1 MENNVNIFLYKLY
14 ISVSRKLFKFTNHL
28 KRYGLVME
36 VKTLLKPTK
45 NLIRTADSY
54 STRSM
59 TDKEINPSPEGADL
73 NLQRFKSRIHPMI
86 EYEPKRNIYPED
98 CNVELA
104 VYELDDF
111 NTNFLVALGKPKYIF
126 SERGVHYVP
135 IYLVPSNIKEPKVQI
150 GIYEYEKD
158 RSVDILDLEGDIDI
172 DKVTPIFYPHAEE
185 VVKSVKSNVTEFLT
199 KSKGP
204 GPETEQEQESGTTS
218 MVESDSDDDDVL
230 NLSKTKSRVS
240 TATSKQQEKIDKR
253 MKKGVFTIDPNFQK
267 PALLPEETK
276 ENAEE
281 IKKNYGKSSQTQ
293 DWIKEFMRN
302 QNYDIHP
309 VEANGDCFFATI
321 REAFKQIGY
330 HTTVADLRAILANEV
345 TDEIYQENRRLYLD
359 LEGSIKEND
368 KTMEKLKQGNESLK
382 NRYKLSSTHDREIIR
397 KELKELED
405 QAKEL
410 IDAKKSTQEMISET
424 MGNMSEINTF
434 EKYRE
439 YIQTTQYWADS
450 WAISTLER
458 VLNIKMIIFS
468 ELYYNEDAPHS
479 VLNCGEVNTEIEKQG
494 KFQPN
499 FYIMTTYSG
508 DHYNLVSYKSKKILT
523 FSEIPYDV
531 KTMIINKCIEK
542 SAGIYYMIEDFRN
555 FKVKLGIQPDIGAP
569 DIESDDEPESEEPG
583 EGRSRLGS
591 IDKQELYDSTVIFRF
606 FGKSEK
612 TPLPGKGTGETI
624 PIDKMM
630 EYKDLKSIPDWRRK
644 LDDSWVS
651 VDPSFKVEGHTY
663 ASVEHYYQSSKFRYA
678 GSSPQ
683 NQDFALLFSLDSDS
697 KISKDVVLCRAAGG
711 KSGKMKNKDKTDL
724 ILRPKEVS
732 IDPQFYESRNKL
744 ERNIALQAKFEQIPE
759 MKRLLLLTK
768 RAKLIQYIAK
778 QPPEVDIP
786 LMEVRKRVKLI
797 RSP

>member
-1 MENNVNIFLYKLY
+1 MENDVNIFSYNQY
-14 ISVSRKLFKFTNHL
+14 ISVSRKLFIYTTYL

-36 VKTLLKPTK
+36 VKTSL
-45 NLIRTADSY
+45 
-54 STRSM
+54 
-59 TDKEINPSPEGADL
+59 
-73 NLQRFKSRIHPMI
+73 KSRIHPMI

-98 CNVELA
+98 CNVELS
-104 VYELDDF
+104 VYELGEF
-111 NTNFLVALGKPKYIF
+111 NTNFLVALGKPKYTF
-126 SERGVHYVP
+126 SDRGVHYVP
-135 IYLVPSNIKEPKVQI
+135 IYLVPSNVKEPKVQI

-172 DKVTPIFYPHAEE
+172 DKVTPIFYPFAEE

-199 KSKGP
+199 KSMGTGTKMEP
-204 GPETEQEQESGTTS
+204 EQEQDTGSKSTP
-218 MVESDSDDDDVL
+218 ESDSDDDDVL
-230 NLSKTKSRVS
+230 NLSKTKSNVS
-240 TATSKQQEKIDKR
+240 AITSKQQEKIDKR

-281 IKKNYGKSSQTQ
+281 IKKNFGKSSQTQ
-293 DWIKEFMRN
+293 EWIKEFMRN
-302 QNYDIHP
+302 PNYDIHP

-368 KTMEKLKQGNESLK
+368 KTMEKLKLGNESLK

-410 IDAKKSTQEMISET
+410 SDTKKSTKEMIDET

-468 ELYYNEDAPHS
+468 ELYYNEEAPHS

-542 SAGIYYMIEDFRN
+542 SAGIYYLIEDFRN
-555 FKVKLGIQPDIGAP
+555 FKVRLGIQPDIGAP
-569 DIESDDEPESEEPG
+569 DVESDDEPESEEPG

-651 VDPSFKVEGHTY
+651 VDPSFKVEGHAY

-697 KISKDVVLCRAAGG
+697 KIAKDVVLCRAAGG
-711 KSGKMKNKDKTDL
+711 KSGKIKNKDKTDL

-744 ERNIALQAKFEQIPE
+744 ERIIALQAKFEQIPE
-759 MKRLLLLTK
+759 MKRLLMLTK

-778 QPPEVDIP
+778 QPPEVDMQ
-786 LMEVRKRVKLI
+786 LMEVRKRIKSFI
-797 RSP
+797 

>member
-1 MENNVNIFLYKLY
+1 MENDVNIFSYNQY
-14 ISVSRKLFKFTNHL
+14 ISVSRKLFIYTTYL

-36 VKTLLKPTK
+36 VKTSL
-45 NLIRTADSY
+45 
-54 STRSM
+54 
-59 TDKEINPSPEGADL
+59 
-73 NLQRFKSRIHPMI
+73 KSRIHPMI

-98 CNVELA
+98 CNVELS
-104 VYELDDF
+104 VYELGEF
-111 NTNFLVALGKPKYIF
+111 NTNFLVALGKPKYTF
-126 SERGVHYVP
+126 SDRGVHYVP
-135 IYLVPSNIKEPKVQI
+135 IYLVPSNVKEPKVQI

-172 DKVTPIFYPHAEE
+172 DKVTPIFYPFAEE

-199 KSKGP
+199 KSMGTGTKMEP
-204 GPETEQEQESGTTS
+204 EQEQDTGSKSTP
-218 MVESDSDDDDVL
+218 ESDSDDDDVL
-230 NLSKTKSRVS
+230 NLSKTKSNVS
-240 TATSKQQEKIDKR
+240 AITSKQQEKIDKR

-281 IKKNYGKSSQTQ
+281 IKKNFGKSSQTQ
-293 DWIKEFMRN
+293 EWIKEFMRN
-302 QNYDIHP
+302 PNYDIHP

-368 KTMEKLKQGNESLK
+368 KTMEKLKLGNESLK

-410 IDAKKSTQEMISET
+410 SDTKKSTKEMIDET

-468 ELYYNEDAPHS
+468 ELYYNEEAPHS

-542 SAGIYYMIEDFRN
+542 SAGIYYLIEDFRN
-555 FKVKLGIQPDIGAP
+555 FKVRLGIQPDIGAP
-569 DIESDDEPESEEPG
+569 DVESDDEPESEEPG

-651 VDPSFKVEGHTY
+651 MDPSFKVEGHAY

-697 KISKDVVLCRAAGG
+697 KIAKDVVLCRAAGG
-711 KSGKMKNKDKTDL
+711 KSGKIKNKDKTDL

-744 ERNIALQAKFEQIPE
+744 ERIIALQAKFEQIPE
-759 MKRLLLLTK
+759 MKRLLMLTK

-778 QPPEVDIP
+778 QPPEVDMQ
-786 LMEVRKRVKLI
+786 LMEVRKRIKSFI
-797 RSP
+797 

>member
-1 MENNVNIFLYKLY
+1 
-14 ISVSRKLFKFTNHL
+14 
-28 KRYGLVME
+28 ME
-36 VKTLLKPTK
+36 VKTSLKPTK

-73 NLQRFKSRIHPMI
+73 NLQRFKSRIHPII

-98 CNVELA
+98 CNIELS
-104 VYELDDF
+104 VYELHEF
-111 NTNFLVALGKPKYIF
+111 NTNFLVALGKAKYKY

-135 IYLVPSNIKEPKVQI
+135 IYLVPSNLQEPKVQI

-158 RSVDILDLEGDIDI
+158 RSVDILDMEGDIDI
-172 DKVTPIFYPHAEE
+172 DKLTPIFYPFAEE

-199 KSKGP
+199 KSMGSVLEP
-204 GPETEQEQESGTTS
+204 APESVTENVTGLSD
-218 MVESDSDDDDVL
+218 SDSDDDDVL
-230 NLSKTKSRVS
+230 NLSKTKSQISS
-240 TATSKQQEKIDKR
+240 TTSKQQDKIDKR

-267 PALLPEETK
+267 PVLLPEETK
-276 ENAEE
+276 EIAEE
-281 IKKNYGKSSQTQ
+281 IKKNFDKSPQRR

-302 QNYDIHP
+302 PNYDIHQ

-368 KTMEKLKQGNESLK
+368 KTMEKLKLGNESLK
-382 NRYKLSSTHDREIIR
+382 NRYKLASTHDREIIR

-405 QAKEL
+405 QANEL
-410 IDAKKSTQEMISET
+410 ISTKKSTQEMISET

-434 EKYRE
+434 DKYRE

-458 VLNIKMIIFS
+458 VLNIKIIIFS

-494 KFQPN
+494 KFHPN
-499 FYIMTTYSG
+499 FYIITTYSG

-555 FKVKLGIQPDIGAP
+555 FKVRLGIQPDIGAP
-569 DIESDDEPESEEPG
+569 DTESDDDEPTTEEPG

-591 IDKQELYDSTVIFRF
+591 IDKQELYDSSVVFRF

-624 PIDKMM
+624 PTDKMM
-630 EYKDLKSIPDWRRK
+630 DYKDLKSIPDWRRK

-651 VDPSFKVEGHTY
+651 IGKGQNASSLLTSKVAESERKPEKFDPSFTVEGHAY
-663 ASVEHYYQSSKFRYA
+663 ASVEHYYQSSKFQYT
-678 GSSPQ
+678 GNSPQ

-697 KISKDVVLCRAAGG
+697 KISKDVILCRAAGG
-711 KSGKMKNKDKTDL
+711 KSGKIKNKDKTDL

-732 IDPQFYESRNKL
+732 IDPQFYESRNKS
-744 ERNIALQAKFEQIPE
+744 ERVIALQAKFEQIPE
-759 MKRLLLLTK
+759 MKRLLMLTK
-768 RAKLIQYIAK
+768 RAKLVQYIAK
-778 QPPEVDIP
+778 QPPEVDIQ
-786 LMEVRKRVKLI
+786 LMEVRKRIKNGT
-797 RSP
+797 S

>member
-1 MENNVNIFLYKLY
+1 
-14 ISVSRKLFKFTNHL
+14 
-28 KRYGLVME
+28 ME
-36 VKTLLKPTK
+36 VITTL
-45 NLIRTADSY
+45 
-54 STRSM
+54 
-59 TDKEINPSPEGADL
+59 
-73 NLQRFKSRIHPMI
+73 KSRIHPMI

-98 CNVELA
+98 CNVELS
-104 VYELDDF
+104 VYELNEF
-111 NTNFLVALGKPKYIF
+111 NTNFLVALGKPKYKF

-135 IYLVPSNIKEPKVQI
+135 IYLVPSNLQEPKIQI

-172 DKVTPIFYPHAEE
+172 DKVTPIFYPYAEE
-185 VVKSVKSNVTEFLT
+185 VLKSVKSNVTEFLT
-199 KSKGP
+199 KSVSTESK
-204 GPETEQEQESGTTS
+204 PEPDQDISLP
-218 MVESDSDDDDVL
+218 ESDSDDDDDVL
-230 NLSKTKSRVS
+230 NLSKSKNSMTS
-240 TATSKQQEKIDKR
+240 TTKQQDKIDKR

-267 PALLPEETK
+267 PALLQEETK

-281 IKKNYGKSSQTQ
+281 IKKNFDKSSQTQ

-302 QNYDIHP
+302 PNYDIHP
-309 VEANGDCFFATI
+309 VEANGDCFFAVI
-321 REAFKQIGY
+321 RDAFKQIGH

-368 KTMEKLKQGNESLK
+368 QTMEKLKQGNESLK
-382 NRYKLSSTHDREIIR
+382 NRHKLASTHDREIIR
-397 KELKELED
+397 KELKELEE
-405 QAKEL
+405 QANEL
-410 IDAKKSTQEMISET
+410 ISAKKSTQEIINEI

-439 YIQTTQYWADS
+439 YIQTTNYWADS

-458 VLNIKMIIFS
+458 VLNIKIIIFS

-479 VLNCGEVNTEIEKQG
+479 VLNCGEVNTGIEKQG
-494 KFQPN
+494 KFHPN

-508 DHYNLVSYKSKKILT
+508 DHYNLLSYKSKKILT

-542 SAGIYYMIEDFRN
+542 SAGIYYLIEDFRN
-555 FKVKLGIQPDIGAP
+555 FKVKLGIQPDMGAP
-569 DIESDDEPESEEPG
+569 DEDSDDEPLSDEAGEG

-591 IDKQELYDSTVIFRF
+591 IDKQELYDSAVVFRF

-612 TPLPGKGTGETI
+612 TPLPGKGTGEMI

-630 EYKDLKSIPDWRRK
+630 EYKDLKTIQDWRRK

-651 VDPSFKVEGHTY
+651 VDNSFKVEGHAY
-663 ASVEHYYQSSKFRYA
+663 ASVEHYYQSSMFRYT
-678 GSSPQ
+678 GNSPQ
-683 NQDFALLFSLDSDS
+683 NNDFALLFSLDSDS
-697 KISKDVVLCRAAGG
+697 KISKDVILCRAAGG

-724 ILRPKEVS
+724 ILRPKEIS
-732 IDPQFYESRNKL
+732 IDPQFYESRNKH
-744 ERNIALQAKFEQIPE
+744 ERGIALQAKFEQIPE
-759 MKRLLLLTK
+759 MKRLLMLTK

-778 QPPEVDIP
+778 QPPVVDMQ
-786 LMEVRKRVKLI
+786 LMEVRKRVKEM
-797 RSP
+797 S